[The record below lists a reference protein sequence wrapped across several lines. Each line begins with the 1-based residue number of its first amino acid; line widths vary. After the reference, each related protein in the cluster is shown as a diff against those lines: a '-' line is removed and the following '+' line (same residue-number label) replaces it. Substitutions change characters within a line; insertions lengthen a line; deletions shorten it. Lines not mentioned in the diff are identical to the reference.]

1 MISMATQQ
9 PLFQRQTYSTSFRS
23 NEACTRVGPTRAR
36 ADLEKKL
43 KACRRELAEAR
54 DERAATSEVLRV
66 SSSSPGELQ
75 SVFDAMLANATR
87 LCEASY
93 GILWRREGDQFR
105 TRAFHGALPPAYT
118 ERWRQGTLIHLDPEV
133 RK

>member
-1 MISMATQQ
+1 M
-9 PLFQRQTYSTSFRS
+9 
-23 NEACTRVGPTRAR
+23 
-36 ADLEKKL
+36 
-43 KACRRELAEAR
+43 
-54 DERAATSEVLRV
+54 

-87 LCEASY
+87 LCEARY
-93 GILWRREGDQFR
+93 GILWLREGDQFR
-105 TRAFHGALPPAYT
+105 IRAFHGALPPAYT